1 MAAHDAEL
9 TGPDLAAGVNESQV
23 PDDGVLLGHANGEAV
38 LLARRGGQLF
48 AVGATCS
55 HYGAPLAEGI
65 VADGTI
71 RCPWHHAAFDLATG
85 EAMRPPARSDLPCWS
100 VHVADGVVRVGKK
113 SEPTGDFALAP
124 NTARQRTS
132 GVPAAPRG
140 AQWPE
145 SVVILGGGAAGL
157 LAAETLRREGYDRP
171 VTIIEVGC
179 DAPYDRPN
187 LSKDYLAGSAPE
199 EWIPLRPESFCSEH
213 GIELLLGKRAR
224 SLDVANRRVALD
236 DGSTRAFGALLLAT
250 GAEPVRLSFP
260 DAAQPVRYLRT
271 LADSRAIIDAS
282 RAATSAVVLGASFI
296 GLEVA
301 ASLRARGLPV
311 TVVAPEWHPMERVLG
326 PELGDFILSLHRDQ
340 GVDFR
345 LGQTAASVTSLRVM
359 TSHHEQIR
367 ADLVVAGIGVR
378 PNVELAEAAGLAV
391 DRGVIVD
398 EYLRTSAPGVF
409 AAGDVARYP
418 DPYTDER
425 IRVEHWVVAQ
435 RQGQT
440 AARNILGAHER
451 YEAVP
456 FFWSQHYD
464 VSLRY
469 VGHAERWD
477 AVEIDGDLARRDA
490 TVRYRRGD
498 GGRMSA
504 ALAIRPSVREDGRG
518 VSPSD
523 EHQALVRRQ
532 LELIGED
539 PEREG

>member
-9 TGPDLAAGVNESQV
+9 SGPDLAAGVSESQV

-38 LLARRGGQLF
+38 LLARHGGQLF

-65 VADGTI
+65 VAHGTI
-71 RCPWHHAAFDLATG
+71 RCPWHHAAFDLGTG
-85 EAMRPPARSDLPCWS
+85 EALRAPARSDLPCWS
-100 VHVADGVVRVGKK
+100 VIASNGVVRVSRKR
-113 SEPTGDFALAP
+113 EPTGDFALAP
-124 NTARQRTS
+124 DAASQRAS

-140 AQWPE
+140 PGWPE

-171 VTIIEVGC
+171 VAIIDAGP

-199 EWIPLRPESFCSEH
+199 DWIPLRPQSFYSEH

-224 SLDVANRRVALD
+224 ALDLANRRVVLD
-236 DGSTRAFGALLLAT
+236 DGSTPAFGALLLAT
-250 GAEPVRLSFP
+250 GAEPVRLPFP
-260 DAAQPVRYLRT
+260 DAGQPVRYLRT

-359 TSHHEQIR
+359 TSQHEQIR
-367 ADLVVAGIGVR
+367 ADLVVAGVGVR
-378 PNVELAEAAGLAV
+378 PNVELAEAAGLTT
-391 DRGVIVD
+391 DRGVVVD
-398 EYLRTSAPGVF
+398 EYLQTSAPGVF

-425 IRVEHWVVAQ
+425 IRVEHWVVAE
-435 RQGQT
+435 RQGQA
-440 AARNILGAHER
+440 AARNMLGAHER

-464 VSLRY
+464 VTLRY

-498 GGRMSA
+498 RVTATVTVGRDDV
-504 ALAIRPSVREDGRG
+504 ALRA
-518 VSPSD
+518 
-523 EHQALVRRQ
+523 EH
-532 LELIGED
+532 EM
-539 PEREG
+539 ERELARRGAGAVAV